1 MRKAAGRTAAA
12 VLAGVLAAGMLTG
25 CGEEKLDGTKT
36 VATVN
41 GTEIPMGVVS
51 IAARQ
56 QQAQMDALYASFMGA
71 GVNIWDTEADEK
83 SGETYGEQ
91 AVKDTLKQVE
101 LMYIMKDKAA
111 DYKVEVTE
119 EDEKAITEAAKA
131 FMEANSEETIA
142 ELAVTE
148 EQVKTYL
155 ELQTYRQRVY
165 NAVLNEAEVEVTDEE
180 ANQSSF
186 TYVSI
191 STSGEELTEDDI
203 KKKKEQAQEILDT
216 MKKDPTGDMSEVAK
230 AVDESYNALTGT
242 FTTAESKEEDESSSY
257 YPKEVLEV
265 LRGLKEGEVAPE
277 VIETDTSYYVVRL
290 DKELDEEATESKRE
304 SLESEKK
311 TEYYTETTDKWLE
324 DAEIKADNKVLE
336 TLKITDTHKFTMK
349 MPEVTEEP
357 EAEAAETPETTETP
371 EEAEEPEAEV
381 TETPETTEAPEE
393 AEEPETEATPE
404 PTEEPEAE
412 ATPEPT
418 ETAE

>member
-1 MRKAAGRTAAA
+1 MRRAAGRTAAA

-25 CGEEKLDGTKT
+25 CGEKKLDGTKT

-56 QQAQMDALYASFMGA
+56 QQAQMDAMYASFTGS
-71 GVNIWDTEADEK
+71 GVNIWDTVADEK
-83 SGETYGEQ
+83 TGETYGEQ
-91 AVKDTLKQVE
+91 AAKDTLKQVE

-119 EDEKAITEAAKA
+119 EDEKAIAEAAKA
-131 FMEANSEETIA
+131 FIEANSEETIA
-142 ELAVTE
+142 ELSVTE

-155 ELQTYRQRVY
+155 ELQTYKQRMY
-165 NAVLNEAEVEVTDEE
+165 DAIMDEAKVEVTDEE

-191 STSGEELTEDDI
+191 STSGEDLTEDDK
-203 KKKKEQAQEILDT
+203 KKKKEQAQEILDK
-216 MKKDPTGDMSEVAK
+216 MKEDPTGDMSEAAK
-230 AVDESYNALTGT
+230 AADESYNALTGT
-242 FTTAESKEEDESSSY
+242 FTTAESKEEDGDSAY

-265 LRGLKEGEVAPE
+265 LRGLKEGEMAPE
-277 VIETDTSYYVVRL
+277 VIETDTGYYVVRL
-290 DKELDEEATESKRE
+290 DKKLDEEATESKRE

-324 DAEIKADNKVLE
+324 DAEIKADDKVLK
-336 TLKITDTHKFTMK
+336 TLKITDEHKFTMK
-349 MPEVTEEP
+349 MPE
-357 EAEAAETPETTETP
+357 
-371 EEAEEPEAEV
+371 AEV
-381 TETPETTEAPEE
+381 TEAPEE
-393 AEEPETEATPE
+393 AETT
-404 PTEEPEAE
+404 PEAE
-412 ATPEPT
+412 ATATPELT